1 MNVAR
6 ELIQVIGSTKE
17 ACEALQA
24 PRASFYR
31 FLEPEK
37 PTEGRPRSPLALS
50 EQEEQIVL
58 DALHSER
65 FQDLAPAEV
74 YATVLDDGEYLCSV
88 RTMYRILDKHQEV
101 KERRKHVS
109 RTHYVKPELL
119 ATGPNQVWSWDIT
132 KLKGPQKWTY
142 YYLYVIL
149 DIFSRYVPGWMI
161 AETENASLAK
171 QFIAETCEKQ
181 GIIEEQLII
190 HADRGPSMKAKLV
203 AELMADLGVTKSHS
217 RPYNSN
223 DNPYSEAQFK
233 TLKYCPQFPE
243 RFGCIQDARS
253 FGRDFFSWYNN
264 EHKHAGIS
272 LLTPGKFQESCR
284 F

>member
-1 MNVAR
+1 
-6 ELIQVIGSTKE
+6 
-17 ACEALQA
+17 
-24 PRASFYR
+24 
-31 FLEPEK
+31 
-37 PTEGRPRSPLALS
+37 
-50 EQEEQIVL
+50 
-58 DALHSER
+58 
-65 FQDLAPAEV
+65 
-74 YATVLDDGEYLCSV
+74 
-88 RTMYRILDKHQEV
+88 
-101 KERRKHVS
+101 
-109 RTHYVKPELL
+109 
-119 ATGPNQVWSWDIT
+119 
-132 KLKGPQKWTY
+132 
-142 YYLYVIL
+142 VIL